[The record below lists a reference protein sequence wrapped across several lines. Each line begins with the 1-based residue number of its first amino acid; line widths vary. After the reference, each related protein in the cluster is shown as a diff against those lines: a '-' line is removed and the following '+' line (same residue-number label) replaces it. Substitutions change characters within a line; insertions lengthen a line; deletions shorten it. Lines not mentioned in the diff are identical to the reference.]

1 MKASW
6 TILRTILWATALLAP
21 CPSCGDVS
29 EREAVEAGLC
39 IVQGGVV
46 DARDG
51 APLGGV
57 RVEYLGPAQEG
68 VHATTDEDG
77 RFALEG
83 LPAGTV
89 GELRATL
96 DGRASSIELQP
107 LRAGHLNVVLH
118 L

>member
-1 MKASW
+1 MSG
-6 TILRTILWATALLAP
+6 WAMRAVLALALVPFAP
-21 CPSCGDVS
+21 ACGEVS

-39 IVQGGVV
+39 IVQGSVV

-51 APLGGV
+51 APLAGV
-57 RVEYLGPAQEG
+57 RVDYVGAAQDG
-68 VHATTDEDG
+68 VSATTDEDG
-77 RFALEG
+77 RFSLEG
-83 LPAGTV
+83 LPGGAT

-96 DGRASSIELQP
+96 LERSSSIELQP